1 MASVGREAGTELGAE
16 EEAGMEAD
24 VEAAAAAEG
33 TDIFLCW
40 DPTGVSSE
48 AGSPLPLH
56 LQVPP
61 SYLELNIRDEETD
74 LC

>member
-1 MASVGREAGTELGAE
+1 MASVEREAGTELGAE
-16 EEAGMEAD
+16 EEA
-24 VEAAAAAEG
+24 EAAVEG
-33 TDIFLCW
+33 TAVFLCW

-56 LQVPP
+56 LKVPQ
-61 SYLELNIRDEETD
+61 SYLELNIRDEGTD

>member
-40 DPTGVSSE
+40 DPSGVSSE
-48 AGSPLPLH
+48 AGSPLPLN

-61 SYLELNIRDEETD
+61 SYLELHIRDEGTD

>member
-16 EEAGMEAD
+16 EEAGI
-24 VEAAAAAEG
+24 EAAAEDTAV
-33 TDIFLCW
+33 FLCW

-48 AGSPLPLH
+48 TGSPLPLH

-61 SYLELNIRDEETD
+61 SYLELNIRNEGTY

>member
-1 MASVGREAGTELGAE
+1 MASVGREAGTELGA

-33 TDIFLCW
+33 TAVFLCW

-61 SYLELNIRDEETD
+61 SYLELNIRDEGTD

>member
-1 MASVGREAGTELGAE
+1 MVGNMASVGREGGTELGAE
-16 EEAGMEAD
+16 EAGIQAD

-40 DPTGVSSE
+40 DPVDNH
-48 AGSPLPLH
+48 LY

-61 SYLELNIRDEETD
+61 SYLGLNITD